1 MTQDYTINDAW
12 KDGFETAVNRLM
24 HYMPQHKFN
33 DAELRALANCIALTS
48 STWKTRD
55 EWYDILRN
63 SYVRITR
70 EMYEECKDTYARAR
84 GKYKDNPEL
93 VKILEKNESELD
105 ETWKK
110 IMETGAY

>member
-12 KDGFETAVNRLM
+12 KDGFESGLIKIMR
-24 HYMPQHKFN
+24 YIPQHKFK
-33 DAELRALANCIALTS
+33 DEELRTLANYIAT
-48 STWKTRD
+48 TAPWKTRD

-63 SYVRITR
+63 SYVRITH

-93 VKILEKNESELD
+93 VKIFEKNESELD

-110 IMETGAY
+110 ITETGTY

>member
-1 MTQDYTINDAW
+1 MTQDYTINDTW
-12 KDGFETAVNRLM
+12 KDGFETAVSRLM
-24 HYMPQHKFN
+24 HYIPQHKFN
-33 DAELRALANCIALTS
+33 NEELRALANCIEATS
-48 STWKTRD
+48 PWKTRG
-55 EWYDILRN
+55 EWHDILRN

-93 VKILEKNESELD
+93 VKIFEKNESELD

-110 IMETGAY
+110 ITETGTY

>member
-1 MTQDYTINDAW
+1 MTQSWKTSDAR
-12 KDGFETAVNRLM
+12 KDGFESGLIKIM
-24 HYMPQHKFN
+24 HYIPQHKFN
-33 DAELRALANCIALTS
+33 DEELRTLANCIEATAP
-48 STWKTRD
+48 WKTRD

-93 VKILEKNESELD
+93 VKIFEKNESELD

-110 IMETGAY
+110 ITETGTY

>member
-1 MTQDYTINDAW
+1 MTRNYVINDAW
-12 KDGFETAVNRLM
+12 KDGFETAVSRLM
-24 HYMPQHKFN
+24 LYIPQYKFK
-33 DAELRALANCIALTS
+33 DEELRTLANYIAETS
-48 STWKTRD
+48 PWKTRD

-84 GKYKDNPEL
+84 WKYKDNPEL
-93 VKILEKNESELD
+93 VKIFEKNESELD

-110 IMETGAY
+110 ITETGAY

>member
-1 MTQDYTINDAW
+1 MTQDYTINDAR
-12 KDGFETAVNRLM
+12 KDGFESGLIKIM
-24 HYMPQHKFN
+24 SYIPQYKFKEE
-33 DAELRALANCIALTS
+33 ELRSLANCIEATAP
-48 STWKTRD
+48 WKTRD

-93 VKILEKNESELD
+93 VKIFEKNESDLD

-110 IMETGAY
+110 IMETGTY

>member
-12 KDGFETAVNRLM
+12 KDGFETAVSRLM
-24 HYMPQHKFN
+24 SYIPQYKFKEE
-33 DAELRALANCIALTS
+33 ELRTLANCIEAIS
-48 STWKTRD
+48 PWKTRD

-63 SYVRITR
+63 SYVRITH

-84 GKYKDNPEL
+84 GKYKDKPEL
-93 VKILEKNESELD
+93 VKIFEKNESELD

-110 IMETGAY
+110 ITETGTY

>member
-1 MTQDYTINDAW
+1 MTQSWKTSDAW
-12 KDGFETAVNRLM
+12 KDGFESGLIKIM
-24 HYMPQHKFN
+24 HYIPQHKFN
-33 DAELRALANCIALTS
+33 DEELRALANCIALATAP
-48 STWKTRD
+48 WKTRD

-93 VKILEKNESELD
+93 VKIFEKNESDLD

-110 IMETGAY
+110 ITETGTY